1 MIGTMNYC
9 TLPEQSPEKAADL
22 KPALIK
28 LAGVEFRV
36 GEREILHDV
45 NLSIR
50 GGDFV
55 AVTGPNGGGKT
66 TLLRLILGLARP
78 SWGVIEMCRPGIR
91 IGYLPQKSRIDA
103 SYPITTREVV
113 ASGLLGLRNVSSAEC
128 SERVEEAL
136 RLVNLIPHVAKP
148 IGVLSGG
155 QLQRALFA
163 RAIIS
168 RPELLVLD
176 EPLSYLDKHFEAE
189 IYHIIED
196 IARRAT
202 VIVVSHEID
211 RLAAMANRHV
221 IVDRTITECRS
232 AHHFARIALCE

>member
-1 MIGTMNYC
+1 MNYS
-9 TLPEQSPEKAADL
+9 TLPEPSPAKSVDL
-22 KPALIK
+22 GPALIK
-28 LAGVEFRV
+28 LEGVEFSV
-36 GEREILHDV
+36 GEREILRNV
-45 NLSIR
+45 SLSIR
-50 GGDFV
+50 RGDFV

-78 SWGVIEMCRPGIR
+78 TRGKIEVCQPGIR

-113 ASGLLGLRNVSSAEC
+113 ASGLLGLKNIYSAEC
-128 SERVEEAL
+128 SARVEDAL
-136 RLVNLIPHVAKP
+136 KLVDLSAHVSKP

-189 IYHIIED
+189 IYHIIEN

-211 RLAAMANRHV
+211 RLASMANRHV

-232 AHHFARIALCE
+232 ARHFARIALCE